1 MFNWWKLYL
10 IIQSE
15 KCVDM
20 TFDLSNSNYIIKKIE
35 NNNLS
40 GKNRKIWE
48 MSEILKFKNPLIMTM
63 QLKKKLFYDKWL
75 LLLFFSL

>member
-1 MFNWWKLYL
+1 
-10 IIQSE
+10 
-15 KCVDM
+15 M

-63 QLKKKLFYDKWL
+63 QLKKKLFYDK
-75 LLLFFSL
+75 